1 MYHVL
6 ENNTPQK
13 EEKTTLQEKEAIS
26 ADPDAP
32 AIPPFC
38 PSGGDSPPPCTEVEQ
53 TTSTAA
59 DIVYAE
65 VGNIAA
71 AKK

>member
-1 MYHVL
+1 MYDIL
-6 ENNTPQK
+6 EKDTPQK
-13 EEKTTLQEKEAIS
+13 VRKKASQEKEAIS

-38 PSGGDSPPPCTEVEQ
+38 PPPRTEVEQ
-53 TTSTAA
+53 TTT
-59 DIVYAE
+59 DFMYAE
-65 VGNIAA
+65 VGNVAA

>member
-1 MYHVL
+1 MYSIL
-6 ENNTPQK
+6 EKDTPQK
-13 EEKTTLQEKEAIS
+13 VRKKAPQEKEVIS

-38 PSGGDSPPPCTEVEQ
+38 PPPRTEVEQ
-53 TTSTAA
+53 TISTAA
-59 DIVYAE
+59 DFMYAE
-65 VGNIAA
+65 VGNVDA

>member
-6 ENNTPQK
+6 GKDTPQK
-13 EEKTTLQEKEAIS
+13 VEKETPQEKEAIS

-38 PSGGDSPPPCTEVEQ
+38 PSGGDSPPSRTEVEQ
-53 TTSTAA
+53 TAFTAA
-59 DIVYAE
+59 DIMYAE

>member
-6 ENNTPQK
+6 EKDTPQ
-13 EEKTTLQEKEAIS
+13 EDEDIS
-26 ADPDAP
+26 VDPDAP

-38 PSGGDSPPPCTEVEQ
+38 PSGGDSPPRTEVEQ

-59 DIVYAE
+59 DTMYAE
-65 VGNIAA
+65 IGNRA

>member
-6 ENNTPQK
+6 EKETPLGK
-13 EEKTTLQEKEAIS
+13 KAPQEKEDIS

-32 AIPPFC
+32 AILPFC
-38 PSGGDSPPPCTEVEQ
+38 PSGGDSPPPRTEVEQ
-53 TTSTAA
+53 TTSSAA
-59 DIVYAE
+59 DIMYAE

>member
-1 MYHVL
+1 MYHIL
-6 ENNTPQK
+6 EKDTPQK
-13 EEKTTLQEKEAIS
+13 VRKKAPQEKEDIL

-38 PSGGDSPPPCTEVEQ
+38 LSGGDSPPHTEVEQ

-59 DIVYAE
+59 DIMYAE

-71 AKK
+71 KK